1 MRLLENKWKTVS
13 KYLPIILCGV
23 IILLYFVF
31 GGDITSETIINYAP
45 ANPYLAALFLILLY
59 GVKSLSIFFPVI
71 VLYIAGG
78 FLFPPYVAIL
88 INLVGIIV
96 EFIIPY
102 FIGKRTGAEKLTELS
117 NKHKTLAEITMHI
130 KNNNFFI
137 SFFLRIVSALPGDVV
152 SIYLGAKNIP
162 FGTYLV
168 GSVLGTMPGL
178 ITSTLIGTSIT
189 NPASPMFWVNASLTV
204 LLSVGSCT
212 IYYIWYRKK
221 KKQRM

>member
-1 MRLLENKWKTVS
+1 MKNKRNTLS
-13 KYLPIILCGV
+13 KHLPLILCGG
-23 IILLYFVF
+23 IILLYFCF
-31 GGDITSETIINYAP
+31 GRDITSETIINYAP
-45 ANPYLAALFLILLY
+45 KNPYLAAMFLILLY

-71 VLYIAGG
+71 VLYIVGG
-78 FLFPPYVAIL
+78 FLFPSYTAIL
-88 INLVGIIV
+88 INLLGIIV

-102 FIGKRTGAEKLTELS
+102 YLGKRTGAEKLTELS
-117 NKHKTLAEITMHI
+117 NKHKALAEITMHI

-137 SFFLRIVSALPGDVV
+137 SFFLRIISALPGDVV

-162 FGTYLV
+162 FGKYLI